1 MAGTE
6 ERLPAE
12 VEPKN
17 ARFAGGFVLTSDNC
31 HNTMLAGVLMAI
43 QSITHRGL
51 RRLYEDDDVR
61 GIPANTADKLKKMMI
76 ALDTAARID
85 DVAKMPGWKLH
96 PLTGDLA
103 GLWSLTVTRNWRLV
117 FSFDN
122 GDASGLDL
130 MDYH

>member
-1 MAGTE
+1 M
-6 ERLPAE
+6 
-12 VEPKN
+12 
-17 ARFAGGFVLTSDNC
+17 
-31 HNTMLAGVLMAI
+31 MAI
-43 QSITHRGL
+43 QSIAHRGL

-61 GIPANTADKLKKMMI
+61 GIPANTADKLKKMLV

-96 PLTGDLA
+96 PLTGDLD